1 MTERPDA
8 RSEMAADAPSVSA
21 SRTPGCVAQ
30 SVLEVIG
37 STPLVRLTR
46 MELPPSGRVW
56 GKAEFLNPAGSVKDR
71 PALSMIQAAEAA
83 GQLQAGATLIE
94 ATSGNTGI
102 SLAMIAAVRGYRC
115 VLVMPEDMSQERR
128 HIMRAY
134 GAEIALTAAAD
145 GMLGA
150 VRHAEKLLRETPG
163 AFMPRQFENPANPA
177 SHYRG
182 TAQEIVAQLDGRVDA
197 FVAGVGTGGTLTGV
211 GRCLRE
217 RLSTIRIVAVEPK
230 NSPVLSGGRAGVHG
244 IQGLGAGFVP
254 ANLDRSLIDEVI
266 TVSDAA
272 AERSA
277 RRLAQEEGLLV
288 GPSAGANVFAACA
301 VAQRL
306 PPSSNVV
313 TILCDSGERYLF

>member
-1 MTERPDA
+1 MTERLDA
-8 RSEMAADAPSVSA
+8 QSGVGATKPAVPPPASV
-21 SRTPGCVAQ
+21 VQ
-30 SVLEVIG
+30 SVLELIG
-37 STPLVRLTR
+37 RTPLIRLSH
-46 MELPPSGRVW
+46 METQPGASVW

-71 PALSMIQAAEAA
+71 PAFSMIQAAEAA
-83 GQLQAGATLIE
+83 GRLQPGATLVE

-115 VLVMPEDMSQERR
+115 VLVMPEDMSLERR

-134 GAEIALTAAAD
+134 GAEIALTAASE

-177 SHYRG
+177 SHYQG
-182 TAQEIVAQLDGRVDA
+182 TANEIVEQLAGRVDA

-217 RLSTIRIVAVEPK
+217 RLGKVLIVAVEPK
-230 NSPVLSGGRAGVHG
+230 NSPVLSGGRAGPHA

-254 ANLDRSLIDEVI
+254 PILDRSVIDEIV
-266 TVSDAA
+266 TVTDAA

-277 RRLAQEEGLLV
+277 KRLAQAEGLLV
-288 GPSAGANVFAACA
+288 GPSAGANVHAACGI
-301 VAQRL
+301 AQRL